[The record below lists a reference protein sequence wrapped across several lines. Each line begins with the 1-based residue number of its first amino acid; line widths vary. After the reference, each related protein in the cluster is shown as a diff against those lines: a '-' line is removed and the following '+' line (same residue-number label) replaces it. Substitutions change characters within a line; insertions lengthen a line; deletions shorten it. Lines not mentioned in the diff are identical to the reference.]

1 MSGLVDWLTSLPIG
15 TLYLAIAVIAAIENF
30 FPPVPADT
38 IVALGAFLAARGQ
51 GTALGSLAATW
62 VGNVGGAMVMYALG
76 RRYGAD
82 RLERRLLGERG
93 SAAEARVSTL
103 YGRYGLAALFL
114 SRFLPGIRAV
124 VPPVAGALR
133 VPATRAFAA
142 IGLASALWYGLITY
156 AGFYLGSD
164 WESVLAML
172 RRYGTVAAIAAG
184 AVLAVGLLA
193 WWLRSRRARA

>member
-15 TLYLAIAVIAAIENF
+15 ALYVAIAVIAAIENF

-62 VGNVGGAMVMYALG
+62 LGNVGGAMVMYALG

-93 SAAEARVSTL
+93 SAAEARIATL
-103 YGRYGLAALFL
+103 YGRYGIAALAL
-114 SRFLPGIRAV
+114 SRFLPGVRAV

-133 VPATRAFAA
+133 IPVWRAFGA
-142 IGLASALWYGLITY
+142 IGFASAVWYGLITY

-164 WESVLAML
+164 WESVLAKM
-172 RRYGTVAAIAAG
+172 REYGKIAGVVAAVIL
-184 AVLAVGLLA
+184 VVGLLA
-193 WWLRSRRARA
+193 WWARSRKSRA

>member
-15 TLYLAIAVIAAIENF
+15 ALYVAIAIIAAIENF

-62 VGNVGGAMVMYALG
+62 LGNVGGAMVMYGLG

-93 SAAEARVSTL
+93 SAAEARIATL
-103 YGRYGLAALFL
+103 YGRYGIVALCL
-114 SRFLPGIRAV
+114 SRFLPGVRAV

-133 VPATRAFAA
+133 IPAWRAFGA
-142 IGLASALWYGLITY
+142 IGLASAVWYGLITY

-164 WESVLAML
+164 WETVLATL
-172 RRYGTVAAIAAG
+172 REYGKIAGIAA
-184 AVLAVGLLA
+184 AVLLA
-193 WWLRSRRARA
+193 IGILVWWVRSRKARA